1 MRISDWSSDV
11 CSSDLR
17 VLAKVEALGRFLME
31 EDGGNL
37 LVAYRRANNIVR
49 AEMKKTPELTLGE
62 VDGKLI
68 TVEEERLLVA
78 ALAEFGRAATGKT
91 QDEADFRHYLATLAR
106 LRQPVDAF
114 FERVKIGRAHV

>member
-1 MRISDWSSDV
+1 MRIIDWSSDV
-11 CSSDLR
+11 CSSDLLAAVFAKGGDDDIVR

-68 TVEEERLLVA
+68 TVAEERLMVA
-78 ALAEFGRAATGKT
+78 ALAEDRQSVVRGKRVSGSVELVGGRIIK
-91 QDEADFRHYLATLAR
+91 
-106 LRQPVDAF
+106 
-114 FERVKIGRAHV
+114 KK